1 MVLVDTITLSADET
15 RRIGEDLVRYL
26 DIGKVVSFHGDL
38 GSGKTCMIQGICGA
52 LGVEGYVNS
61 PTFIIINEYKGSLG
75 SSPIPVYHFDLY
87 RVGGVDEL
95 KELGTED
102 YFFGEGICLVEWA
115 ERASEILPDRRLD
128 IEMFYLDDERRRIL
142 VTNTT

>member
-1 MVLVDTITLSADET
+1 MVLVDLVTQSADET

-26 DIGKVVSFHGDL
+26 DIGIVVSFHGDL

-52 LGVEGYVNS
+52 LGVEDYVNS

-75 SSPIPVYHFDLY
+75 SLPIPIYHFDLY
-87 RVGGVDEL
+87 RVGGINEL

-115 ERASEILPDRRLD
+115 ERASEILPDRRFNV
-128 IEMFYLDDERRRIL
+128 EMFYLDDERRRIL